1 MLFARE
7 LSFMRSDCQSVRCKP
22 LRIETQI
29 LFPNSSRP
37 GESPRLCLTV
47 ALKMRCTKGVI
58 LLHLLRTLR
67 WLNNKI
73 LQSSLLFNR
82 SIFLKSSVVID
93 DSFAEK
99 ANESSTTTLDFMKME
114 RLNNKFLQSS
124 PLSSNKSSSL

>member
-1 MLFARE
+1 MER
-7 LSFMRSDCQSVRCKP
+7 
-22 LRIETQI
+22 
-29 LFPNSSRP
+29 
-37 GESPRLCLTV
+37 
-47 ALKMRCTKGVI
+47 
-58 LLHLLRTLR
+58 
-67 WLNNKI
+67 LNNKI

-82 SIFLKSSVVID
+82 SIFLKSRVVID